1 MDYNLSVSTAII
13 AISSCIF
20 NLRKIEP
27 QNPKLLELRVKSIT
41 EQKRMSRD
49 QRKALLKEKKEKSQ
63 AEALLSAVKV
73 TGVLCSSKPLA
84 LIARLI
90 LTLVSVDFCQGEG
103 GPGGGGLPHKKGRGR
118 GRDAPRAPRI
128 FEW

>member
-90 LTLVSVDFCQGEG
+90 LTLVYYYYCN
-103 GPGGGGLPHKKGRGR
+103 PRTKKAHSSFNSFLISLR
-118 GRDAPRAPRI
+118 RI
-128 FEW
+128 LKSQLV